1 MASQSSEDKKLT
13 VWRVQ
18 NYKNV
23 TKDTE
28 IDLYYKSQTFI
39 QSLFRRLSWS
49 ADGAFIST
57 TGGRVGNENISPL
70 IDRNQWNLLAA
81 LSGHSKPIT
90 VSRINST
97 LYKNKTDG
105 NQLSC
110 YSVIALGSAESTITV
125 WQPSLE
131 KPLVIMMDSFNLGV
145 TDLSWG
151 FNGNI
156 LLASSNDGSVVV
168 MHF

>member
-1 MASQSSEDKKLT
+1 
-13 VWRVQ
+13 
-18 NYKNV
+18 
-23 TKDTE
+23 
-28 IDLYYKSQTFI
+28 
-39 QSLFRRLSWS
+39 
-49 ADGAFIST
+49 
-57 TGGRVGNENISPL
+57 VGNENISPL